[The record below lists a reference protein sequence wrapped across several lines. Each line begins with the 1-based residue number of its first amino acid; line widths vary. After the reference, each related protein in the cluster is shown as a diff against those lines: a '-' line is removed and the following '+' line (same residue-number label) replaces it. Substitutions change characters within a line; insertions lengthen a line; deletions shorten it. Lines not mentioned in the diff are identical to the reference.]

1 MTEKKTVLHELKAL
15 DFLLDSPAD
24 SMSPD
29 SRPWHPIEEMPRDGR
44 TVEVICPD
52 DRVYVVALIGGS
64 IRGDADYPG
73 APLFWRE
80 RA

>member
-1 MTEKKTVLHELKAL
+1 MTEKPFVHELKAA
-15 DFLLDSPAD
+15 DFILEAPSD
-24 SMSPD
+24 SMAG
-29 SRPWHPIEEMPRDGR
+29 RPWNPIEEMPRDGR

-52 DRVYVVALIGGS
+52 DRVYVVALIGGR
-64 IRGDADYPG
+64 IVGGDDYPG